1 MESLIKLKNSCV
13 CSNESPRILY
23 SKKGPLL
30 RFFLRGA
37 GGSVHRLLQTGN
49 KKIALPKIK
58 HMQTILVID
67 RSMYEKEK
75 GSLPTNITMFVR
87 QKGMRAFLLRENKV
101 LSTQI

>member
-1 MESLIKLKNSCV
+1 
-13 CSNESPRILY
+13 
-23 SKKGPLL
+23 
-30 RFFLRGA
+30 
-37 GGSVHRLLQTGN
+37 
-49 KKIALPKIK
+49 
-58 HMQTILVID
+58 MQTILVID